1 MYEQFFAIISL
12 IIGLYLLYKLNPIK
26 VDSFLRNEA
35 DRGLN
40 QKFKKEDDWSSEGRV
55 YTKGLSLTT
64 QKNGRKK
71 FIRQAKLADTGLLH
85 NY

>member
-12 IIGLYLLYKLNPIK
+12 IIGIYLLYKLNPIK
-26 VDSFLRNEA
+26 VDSFLRSEA

-40 QKFKKEDDWSSEGRV
+40 KKYTKDDNWSSEGRV
-55 YTKGLSLTT
+55 YTKGLSLVT

-71 FIRQAKLADTGLLH
+71 FIKQAKLADTGLLH